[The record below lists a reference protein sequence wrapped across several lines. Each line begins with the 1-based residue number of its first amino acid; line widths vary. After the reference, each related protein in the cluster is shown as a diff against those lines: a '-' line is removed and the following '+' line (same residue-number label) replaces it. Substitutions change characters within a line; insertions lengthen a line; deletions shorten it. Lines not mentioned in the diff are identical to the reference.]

1 MTQVLAVTAEGQ
13 RRTRVP
19 FEAPIAAVGDIRS
32 AVVALTSSA
41 QKAARLCVLGSEA
54 AV

>member
-41 QKAARLCVLGSEA
+41 QKELGLPSPSPA
-54 AV
+54 Q